1 MRWIACLAAALLLTV
16 FGAPAQAAVE
26 APVEAPVVVSA
37 SNACA
42 NPPCGYISAFVNLQ
56 MEDKK
61 PCRKPDLSDCATVP
75 APGESATFQGLFQYY
90 WKISEDATYPFN
102 PQTPIKVSFAGV
114 ASNHKW
120 LPISIEPKT
129 LEIGI
134 ADMVDPAN
142 HRVEEQNGNQ
152 VLFYWFERP
161 VTITI
166 KNEGTPTEEELSR
179 IEAKDG
185 RATLLLKVKTTA
197 NEPYFKE
204 GFGTE
209 DFRFDASSLVN
220 PAAASSRDAPAG
232 GLLAGLVA
240 LAAVATLR
248 RRALP

>member
-1 MRWIACLAAALLLTV
+1 MRWIVCLAAALLLTV
-16 FGAPAQAAVE
+16 LATPAQAALE
-26 APVEAPVVVSA
+26 DSVVVPA
-37 SNACA
+37 SDACA
-42 NPPCGYISAFVNLQ
+42 GPPCGYISAFVNLQ

-61 PCRKPDLSDCATVP
+61 PCRKPDLSDCAIVP
-75 APGESATFQGLFQYY
+75 APGESATFKGLFQYY

-102 PQTPIKVSFAGV
+102 PQTPIQVSFAGV

-134 ADMVDPAN
+134 ADMLDPAN

-152 VLFYWFERP
+152 VLFYWYERD

-166 KNEGTPTEEELSR
+166 RNEGTPTADELAR
-179 IEAKDG
+179 VEAKDG

-209 DFRFDASSLVN
+209 DFRFDASSLVT
-220 PAAASSRDAPAG
+220 PDAASSRDAPAG
-232 GLLAGLVA
+232 GLLAGLLA
-240 LAAVATLR
+240 LAAVATVR
-248 RRALP
+248 RRNLVER